1 MRGMARRLPVLL
13 GAICG
18 YVLYLI
24 SANGFGLGKAIDFSC
39 VAAAPLFGWPKF
51 THPVFTASAVR
62 LIAPVAIV
70 LVAEN
75 LGHVKAIAAMTGR
88 DFDPL
93 LGRAFLADGLATV
106 IAGSGGGT
114 GVTNYAENMGVMAVT
129 RVFSTLVFVV
139 AGIVALLLDFSPKF
153 GALIMTL
160 PGPVI
165 GGLALVVFGLIAAT
179 AGRIWVGNRVDFS
192 DPRNLTAAFA
202 LTAGGGRSYCKLVNL
217 PSAASAPRPSARS
230 SSTIFCAREGVP
242 TTCP

>member
-1 MRGMARRLPVLL
+1 MRLEWRGGCQCSSA
-13 GAICG
+13 AICG

-24 SANGFGLGKAIDFSC
+24 CANGFGLGKAIDFSR

-51 THPVFTASAVR
+51 THPVFTASAVG
-62 LIAPVAIV
+62 LIAPVAIL

-129 RVFSTLVFVV
+129 RVFFHARVCRGRNCRPP
-139 AGIVALLLDFSPKF
+139 ARLL
-153 GALIMTL
+153 AEI
-160 PGPVI
+160 
-165 GGLALVVFGLIAAT
+165 
-179 AGRIWVGNRVDFS
+179 R
-192 DPRNLTAAFA
+192 
-202 LTAGGGRSYCKLVNL
+202 RSYHDLTG
-217 PSAASAPRPSARS
+217 A
-230 SSTIFCAREGVP
+230 GD
-242 TTCP
+242 